1 MEEGG
6 FGEVWNT
13 EVEGWIVVSSLAGV
27 GTTVELNGDD
37 VGNADNTLE
46 GIWDVVELTERTR
59 KDVSFSADKVGMSVP
74 EDFNIDSIS
83 TKLSRNSVSSSLSTI
98 WCTERVIESGS

>member
-1 MEEGG
+1 MMEEGG

-46 GIWDVVELTERTR
+46 GI
-59 KDVSFSADKVGMSVP
+59 
-74 EDFNIDSIS
+74 
-83 TKLSRNSVSSSLSTI
+83 
-98 WCTERVIESGS
+98 